1 MNLQKEIQYELEQII
16 KTVGLP
22 VVIRK
27 EKWSPNFVFRVER
40 VENETAYGTALKD
53 GREYHRTY
61 GDYSYKLFE
70 KFYLVKSY
78 EEEQIAEAKKRE
90 AARIQE
96 ENAQELAE
104 AQKESER
111 VISAFRIS
119 DIVRQRGAIVDKK
132 FESRLSKA
140 VNPSDVAEEER
151 NHLFRIIRTIRQL
164 IEKQKERIT
173 NPEKPAWYESETTR
187 GGVQINPAIN
197 DYVTELE
204 SNAGFETDV
213 ASLEETSRNPYFFHM
228 SLQFEDEQEPENV
241 FVGERLVYDGREPT
255 VISWQSPLGALAYDR
270 DKTSIVVN
278 RKYRADIEFKR
289 NVVIRDGVLN
299 DVVEIYNRQS
309 KMSDEDEAMVYDEFL
324 VRVLREKR
332 SHKELTNII
341 PSIQSNQNQII
352 RAPQRENL
360 IVQGC
365 AGCGKTM
372 ILLHRISYL
381 LYNYPQISQSS
392 YLVISPSKQFN
403 RHLLPLLRNLRITNV
418 SVRSVPEYY
427 IEMLCSYHSTWKE
440 IADDSRLFSDISIDE
455 KYVKYFY
462 SEEYARKLQQRVAK
476 RVQESK
482 ENEQR
487 INSLAQK
494 RKELK
499 DQFKDAS
506 ETEREINRLKLQ
518 RRISIFDDAFK
529 DILPTGMKPGNR
541 KIPIC
546 RAELYATLL
555 VNYFCYGARTT
566 FPFVFID
573 EGQDLSKQEYVL
585 IKSINQN
592 SVMNI
597 YGDLDQQI
605 HSYSIGAWEDLNSI
619 GSFSRYS
626 INENYRNT
634 INITTFVNSELMM
647 EMTGLGLDG
656 PEPDL
661 ISVEELRAVKR
672 RTSLTDRKAVIYS
685 DNKALL
691 SVKDNLDGFEVYSVQ
706 EVKGLEFETVVV
718 IPNGMS
724 DNELYIAY
732 TRALNELYLLD
743 V

>member
-1 MNLQKEIQYELEQII
+1 MNLQKDIQYELEQII

-299 DVVEIYNRQS
+299 DVVETYNRQS

-372 ILLHRISYL
+372 ILFR
-381 LYNYPQISQSS
+381 
-392 YLVISPSKQFN
+392 
-403 RHLLPLLRNLRITNV
+403 
-418 SVRSVPEYY
+418 
-427 IEMLCSYHSTWKE
+427 
-440 IADDSRLFSDISIDE
+440 
-455 KYVKYFY
+455 
-462 SEEYARKLQQRVAK
+462 
-476 RVQESK
+476 
-482 ENEQR
+482 
-487 INSLAQK
+487 
-494 RKELK
+494 
-499 DQFKDAS
+499 
-506 ETEREINRLKLQ
+506 
-518 RRISIFDDAFK
+518 
-529 DILPTGMKPGNR
+529 
-541 KIPIC
+541 
-546 RAELYATLL
+546 
-555 VNYFCYGARTT
+555 
-566 FPFVFID
+566 
-573 EGQDLSKQEYVL
+573 
-585 IKSINQN
+585 
-592 SVMNI
+592 
-597 YGDLDQQI
+597 
-605 HSYSIGAWEDLNSI
+605 
-619 GSFSRYS
+619 
-626 INENYRNT
+626 
-634 INITTFVNSELMM
+634 
-647 EMTGLGLDG
+647 
-656 PEPDL
+656 
-661 ISVEELRAVKR
+661 
-672 RTSLTDRKAVIYS
+672 
-685 DNKALL
+685 
-691 SVKDNLDGFEVYSVQ
+691 
-706 EVKGLEFETVVV
+706 
-718 IPNGMS
+718 
-724 DNELYIAY
+724 
-732 TRALNELYLLD
+732 
-743 V
+743 